1 MAYSFGITL
10 KLAESPIIKTLSWSF
25 SSINGL
31 TKKFFALRLAL
42 TIDDALVNEDDG
54 LYINFSFALYA
65 PGALILFKDFNLF
78 YTPGVTV

>member
-1 MAYSFGITL
+1 
-10 KLAESPIIKTLSWSF
+10 
-25 SSINGL
+25 
-31 TKKFFALRLAL
+31 L